1 MDDLSAS
8 MEEISSPLL
17 DLLSSTS
24 DATLSSKII
33 LPAIQA
39 FSVQLSILLQL
50 WLTLLELSC

>member
-24 DATLSSKII
+24 DATLPSKII
-33 LPAIQA
+33 LPTIQA